1 MSYNGI
7 GLKSAKGS
15 STSGHIQKSLASN
28 DERISLLNYK
38 ARKLQKQRNTVK
50 EDNDNNRIKKIS
62 QLKIVKNGIFI
73 KQIHNSMIKHLS
85 KREIELR
92 VSELRDCL
100 EDDRENNSKKTKLT
114 DSEID
119 QRCNALREELVKE
132 EQERVQLLNRYR
144 SRKNRLD
151 QQIDKDGGFK
161 Q

>member
-62 QLKIVKNGIFI
+62 QLKTAKNGIFI

-100 EDDRENNSKKTKLT
+100 EDDRENNNKKTKLT

-161 Q
+161 

>member
-62 QLKIVKNGIFI
+62 QLKTTKNGNFI
-73 KQIHNSMIKHLS
+73 KQIHNSMAKHLS

-100 EDDRENNSKKTKLT
+100 EDGRESNSKKTKLT

-132 EQERVQLLNRYR
+132 KQERVQLLNRYR

-151 QQIDKDGGFK
+151 QQIDKDGGFR
-161 Q
+161 